1 MSKLRKYHSLFL
13 VMAFFI
19 TGCST
24 DIDENKK
31 EAKVVKEE
39 EVTKEEKPV
48 PQNEPNE
55 VKEESEST
63 YIEHVSS
70 WTENQ
75 IQTKKYSISGG
86 KCGVKSMTA
95 PDYIDDSGIAFVDSQ
110 ETQTRIMLF
119 DRKKETCQPIYKT
132 NGNNGIGNLTG
143 EDGLLYWSEYNTRKM
158 TDVDWKIKSL
168 NLSNLKVSEI
178 DTGGSYFET
187 PTPAVR
193 IGDGTLSWVKYTA
206 NEKTKTIQSHL
217 MFYDTKS
224 KKLSIKEKDELDES
238 KDRTGSYHIIQEN
251 LDSKNYLLYKSV
263 FQDGEKKFTLNLNED
278 GEKSKVIVTE
288 DGIIDFTYRN
298 NYVTYT
304 NGSSLYIMN
313 KNKLNQAKIFKDK
326 SIHTTLD
333 TPIFVNEDTL
343 IFRKGM
349 EQIYILN
356 IEKDIAS
363 PVSESIISTSKPIFT
378 NGILSYSVYES
389 DGERVDLNFVV
400 VDIQ

>member
-1 MSKLRKYHSLFL
+1 MSKIRKYQSLVL
-13 VMAFFI
+13 AMAFFI

-24 DIDENKK
+24 DIDENK
-31 EAKVVKEE
+31 KEE

-55 VKEESEST
+55 VKEESESM
-63 YIEHVSS
+63 YIEHLSS
-70 WTENQ
+70 WTDNK

-95 PDYIDDSGIAFVDSQ
+95 PDYVDDNGIAFVDSQ

-119 DRKKETCQPIYKT
+119 NRNEGTCQPIYKT
-132 NGNNGIGNLTG
+132 LGNDGIGNLTG
-143 EDGLLYWSEYNTRKM
+143 EDGFLYWTEYDTRKM

-168 NLSNLKVSEI
+168 NLSNLKVAEV

-193 IGDGTLSWVKYTA
+193 IGEGTLSWIKYTA
-206 NEKTKTIQSHL
+206 NEKNRTIQSQL

-238 KDRTGSYHIIQEN
+238 QDRKGSYHIIQEN

-263 FQDGEKKFTLNLNED
+263 FQDGEKKFTLNLNEE
-278 GEKSKVIVTE
+278 GEKSKVSATE
-288 DGIIDFTYRN
+288 DGIIDFTYLN
-298 NYVTYT
+298 DYVTYT
-304 NGSSLYIMN
+304 NGSSLYVYN
-313 KNKLNQAKIFKDK
+313 KNNLNQAKIFKDE

-333 TPIFVNEDTL
+333 TPIFINEDTL
-343 IFRKGM
+343 IFRKGV

-356 IEKDIAS
+356 IEKGIAS
-363 PVSESIISTSKPIFT
+363 PISESIIR
-378 NGILSYSVYES
+378 E
-389 DGERVDLNFVV
+389 
-400 VDIQ
+400 

>member
-1 MSKLRKYHSLFL
+1 MSKMRKYQSLVL
-13 VMAFFI
+13 AMAFFI

-31 EAKVVKEE
+31 EEKVVKEE

-55 VKEESEST
+55 VKEESKST
-63 YIEHVSS
+63 YIEHLSS
-70 WTENQ
+70 WTDNK

-95 PDYIDDSGIAFVDSQ
+95 PDYVDDNGIAFVDSQ
-110 ETQTRIMLF
+110 ETQSRIMLF
-119 DRKKETCQPIYKT
+119 DRKKGTCQPIYKT
-132 NGNNGIGNLTG
+132 NVNDGIGNLTG
-143 EDGLLYWSEYNTRKM
+143 EDGFLYWSEYDTRKM

-206 NEKTKTIQSHL
+206 NEKTKTIQSQL
-217 MFYDTKS
+217 MFYDTKL

-238 KDRTGSYHIIQEN
+238 QERKGSYHIIQEN

-263 FQDGEKKFTLNLNED
+263 FKDGEKKFTLNLNED
-278 GEKSKVIVTE
+278 GEKSKVVATE
-288 DGIIDFTYRN
+288 DGIIDFTYLN
-298 NYVTYT
+298 DYVTYT
-304 NGSSLYIMN
+304 NGSSLYIYN
-313 KNKLNQAKIFKDK
+313 KNKLNQAKIFKDD
-326 SIHTTLD
+326 SINTTLD
-333 TPIFVNEDTL
+333 TPIFINEDTL
-343 IFRKGM
+343 IFRRGM

-356 IEKDIAS
+356 IAKGIAS
-363 PVSESIISTSKPIFT
+363 PISESIISTSKPIYT
-378 NGILSYSVYES
+378 NEILSYSVFENDEDQVNLDFY
-389 DGERVDLNFVV
+389 VV
-400 VDIQ
+400 KIQ

>member
-1 MSKLRKYHSLFL
+1 MSKIRKYQSLVL
-13 VMAFFI
+13 AMAFFI

-24 DIDENKK
+24 DIDENK
-31 EAKVVKEE
+31 KEE

-55 VKEESEST
+55 VKEESESM
-63 YIEHVSS
+63 YIEHLSS
-70 WTENQ
+70 WTDNK

-95 PDYIDDSGIAFVDSQ
+95 PDYVDDNGIAFVDSQ

-119 DRKKETCQPIYKT
+119 NRNEGTCQPIYKT
-132 NGNNGIGNLTG
+132 LGNDGIGNLTG
-143 EDGLLYWSEYNTRKM
+143 EDGFLYWTEYDTRKM

-168 NLSNLKVSEI
+168 NLSNLKVADV

-193 IGDGTLSWVKYTA
+193 IGEGTLSWIKYTA
-206 NEKTKTIQSHL
+206 NKKNRTIQSQL

-238 KDRTGSYHIIQEN
+238 QDRKGSYHIIQEN

-263 FQDGEKKFTLNLNED
+263 FQDGEKKFTLNLNEE
-278 GEKSKVIVTE
+278 GEKSKVIATE
-288 DGIIDFTYRN
+288 DGIIDFTYLN
-298 NYVTYT
+298 DYVTYT
-304 NGSSLYIMN
+304 NGSSLYVYN
-313 KNKLNQAKIFKDK
+313 KNNLNQAKIFKDE

-333 TPIFVNEDTL
+333 TPIFINEDTL
-343 IFRKGM
+343 IFRKGV

-356 IEKDIAS
+356 IEKGIAS
-363 PVSESIISTSKPIFT
+363 PISESIISTSKPIFT
-378 NGILSYSVYES
+378 DGILSYSVYES
-389 DGERVDLNFVV
+389 DGDQVDLDFVV